1 MLKNLSLFLSAVFSP
16 LIIPTYGIAMALSI
30 SALNSTPFNVKMSV
44 VLMVAAMTFLLPLI
58 VMWLMLRVGYISG
71 FALEHRE
78 ERFVPFFVAISS
90 YLACWLYLY
99 RAGAPSWLTMFVVGA
114 IAAALIACLVT
125 RWWKI
130 SIHTTS
136 LAGLLAM
143 VCSMAINGQAHGDM
157 LPLISVFALSLGAV
171 GTARLVLNRHTLAQV
186 AAGAL
191 CGFLC
196 VFIAMSLG

>member
-78 ERFVPFFVAISS
+78 ERFA
-90 YLACWLYLY
+90 WLF
-99 RAGAPSWLTMFVVGA
+99 RVIWPVG
-114 IAAALIACLVT
+114 
-125 RWWKI
+125 
-130 SIHTTS
+130 SI
-136 LAGLLAM
+136 
-143 VCSMAINGQAHGDM
+143 CIGQVRRRG
-157 LPLISVFALSLGAV
+157 
-171 GTARLVLNRHTLAQV
+171 
-186 AAGAL
+186 
-191 CGFLC
+191 
-196 VFIAMSLG
+196 